1 MTVSSGDKV
10 ASVPTKTGRVT
21 VGVETV
27 SVGDKVVSIPT
38 KNGPVL
44 ASVST
49 VSVGDKCLFVPD
61 KRGKYIAIKS
71 GVKPYRL
78 MVTDIS
84 ASGKT
89 WLSDDGITWTAGS
102 DLGFTAAAFA
112 WDDVNKI
119 AYACE
124 TKDSGYSAY
133 TRIWKSVDY
142 GVTWSS
148 WTNAPGQIVYD
159 NNIYVMSDGNLL
171 VFTAPYTGGYVPK
184 VAIIDRATGTATI
197 KYTGALQTDTRQ
209 DFYAGMVVTDTNR
222 IVACFSFLSAAYIR
236 IITSDDWGNTWSTH
250 DMTPT
255 GDPFVDGVSFFRPTA
270 MCYAGNGRIIL
281 SLYVSVG
288 PFYVVGGACSSSDSG
303 NTWSAWDS
311 LTLPGNT
318 GIGYDC
324 DIFSPVPGIVLGWF
338 ITGGY
343 YYSELYQSTNSG
355 SSWTKVTV
363 SQPGWSSYYQTCGKS
378 HGWKRLSGNNVIC
391 YLCDRD
397 YSNFYPLPPVAPVM
411 VLHSKNMGRTW
422 TDISTTYPTGGYC
435 ILKMF
440 I

>member
-61 KRGKYIAIKS
+61 GRGKYIAINS

-78 MVTDIS
+78 MVSDAT
-84 ASGKT
+84 AAGKT
-89 WLSDDGITWTAGS
+89 WFSDDGITWTAGS

-112 WDDVNKI
+112 WDDTNKI

-184 VAIIDRATGTATI
+184 VAIIDRTTGTATI

-209 DFYAGMVVTDTNR
+209 DWYAGMVVTDTDR
-222 IVACFSFLSAAYIR
+222 VIVCIPFIGAAGIT
-236 IITSDDWGNTWSTH
+236 IIKSDDFGDNWSTY
-250 DMTPT
+250 DLIPT
-255 GDPFVDGVSFFRPTA
+255 GGPVDELAYFRPTGL
-270 MCYAGNGRIIL
+270 CYAGNGNVLL
-281 SLYVSVG
+281 S
-288 PFYVVGGACSSSDSG
+288 FYVNEGYSIYYGSARRSTDYG
-303 NTWSAWDS
+303 NTWASM
-311 LTLPGNT
+311 TLPGDT
-318 GIGYDC
+318 GYGYDS
-324 DIFSPVPGIVLGWF
+324 DIFSPSPGVVLGWF
-338 ITGGY
+338 ITGFA

-363 SQPGWSSYYQTCGKS
+363 NDSSGNPIARVCGKS

-391 YLCDRD
+391 YPYDRD
-397 YSNFYPLPPVAPVM
+397 YYTPLPPVYPVM
-411 VLHSKNMGRTW
+411 ILYSRNMGRTW
-422 TDISTTYPTGGYC
+422 NDISTTYPTGGYC